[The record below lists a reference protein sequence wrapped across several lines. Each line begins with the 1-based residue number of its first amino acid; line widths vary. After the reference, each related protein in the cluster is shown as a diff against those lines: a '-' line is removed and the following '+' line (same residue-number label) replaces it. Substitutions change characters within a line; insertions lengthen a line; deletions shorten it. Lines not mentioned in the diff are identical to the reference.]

1 MTMADGGE
9 TLAAAP
15 PAETPGGN
23 LRRTWIGSIAMTASS
38 ALRLTLQL
46 AMLPILARLV
56 GPAEYGLVSMAMP
69 FILFANVL
77 SDGGMSFALGRR
89 QQVSAELEA
98 TVLWLST
105 AIGGTIAIGLSLLA
119 WPLGALMGQPRLPLL
134 IVALSPILLMNGLLA
149 ASNAKIIRQGRFSVF
164 AAGDFLSTVTGAV
177 VALVAAMHGAGAWS
191 LVLQQLAL
199 WVVKLVWIGAN
210 GRTAVKFC
218 WRFDEARDLIKFGMH
233 TIGSLLADY
242 VSRNVDNL
250 IVGAILGASSLGFYA
265 MAYQIVRVPDML
277 ISGPLYLYI
286 FTAVARAAHDPD
298 RRALQR
304 LAVSVVRLA
313 SAGFAPL
320 FCGLAIIADLAVGVV
335 LGDKW
340 QGAIMPL
347 RWLAGAGFF
356 FCLSALIG
364 ATLMA
369 LGRSALQLR
378 LSLIQGAA
386 TIVIVAVTAPFGLT
400 AVSAGLAIG
409 IGLVCGVYIHQL
421 AGDLKMR
428 RRQLFMALSPALLGV
443 AAMIGVLLPAR
454 RLFAGAPPAAELAI
468 LVALGALVYAGVIF
482 ATSRRQLMDDAR
494 TFARAQGDRTPSGA
508 LIAEPTPAGE
518 PDAAAG
524 LIA

>member
-1 MTMADGGE
+1 MSLADGAE
-9 TLAAAP
+9 APAAP
-15 PAETPGGN
+15 RPAERGGN
-23 LRRTWIGSIAMTASS
+23 AQRAWIGSLAMSASS
-38 ALRLTLQL
+38 VLRLSLQL
-46 AMLPILARLV
+46 AMLPILARLI

-69 FILFANVL
+69 FILFANVI

-89 QQVSAELEA
+89 QEVSAELEA

-105 AIGGTIAIGLSLLA
+105 AIGGAIAVGLALLA

-149 ASNAKIIRQGRFSVF
+149 ASNARIIREGRFSVF
-164 AAGDFLSTVTGAV
+164 AAGDFLSTVSGAV
-177 VALVAAMHGAGAWS
+177 VALVAATHGYGAWS
-191 LVLQQLAL
+191 LVAQQLAL

-210 GRTAVKFC
+210 GRTAVRLC
-218 WRFDEARDLIKFGMH
+218 WRFEEARDLIKFGMH

-250 IVGAILGASSLGFYA
+250 IVGAILGASPLGYYA
-265 MAYQIVRVPDML
+265 MAYQVVRVPDML

-286 FTAVARAAHDPD
+286 FTAVSRAAHDPD
-298 RRALQR
+298 RQALQR

-320 FCGLAIIADLAVGVV
+320 FCGLAIIADLAVPLV

-340 QGAIMPL
+340 AGAILPL

-369 LGRSALQLR
+369 LGRSGLQLR
-378 LSLIQGAA
+378 MSLVQGVA
-386 TIVIVAVTAPFGLT
+386 TIVIVAATAPFGVT

-409 IGLVCGVYIHQL
+409 IGLVGGLYVHQL
-421 AGDLKMR
+421 AGDLKMAR
-428 RRQLFMALSPALLGV
+428 LRLFAGFAPALLGA
-443 AAMIGVLLPAR
+443 AAMAAVLLPAR
-454 RLFAGAPPAAELAI
+454 RLFAGAPPAAELAL
-468 LVALGALVYAGVIF
+468 LVALGAVVYAAVVL
-482 ATSRRQLMDDAR
+482 ATSRRLILEDAR
-494 TFARAQGDRTPSGA
+494 TFARAQADKAPAETAPAPEPS
-508 LIAEPTPAGE
+508 IA
-518 PDAAAG
+518 
-524 LIA
+524 